1 MKEKLTNN
9 LAIKLIALFCAFFV
23 WLAVVNVAN
32 PIKVSTRE
40 VPVTITND
48 QVLEQ
53 ADLAYD
59 VVGKKT
65 AVISF
70 KIRTKDDYKVKASDF
85 NAYADLSE
93 MYDVTGAIP
102 IRVEVVNNEELLES
116 TPVVKSPEV
125 IKITTEALQTK
136 AFTLK
141 AYPQGEAADG
151 YEAGEVTMVPS
162 QVTVKGPTS
171 LIGQISSVGIRFNID
186 GAVADV
192 GGTATPEYFDANG
205 NVLSDLGDSVKT
217 VGGDVSYTMQ
227 ILKVKEVPLDF
238 DVSGEVADGYRYTGP
253 KTDIKSVSVAG
264 LKTDLASVST
274 ITIQGPSLNVQGA
287 TKDVECEIDLD
298 DYLPSGLTIVGLD
311 STTINVT
318 LQVEKLWNRTEKIV
332 EKWLEKTFTVKPED
346 VTLNGKN
353 SSYSYTVEDTK
364 MEVKVQGLEED
375 LSSLSAS
382 KMNIRVDVSGMGL
395 GEHTATAQLQLGD
408 AYKMLS
414 APAVTVRVS
423 EHGSSS
429 AQTTESTESDHG
441 DTDSQSSSNRESGA
455 SSAKENV
462 DAESGNA
469 A

>member
-53 ADLAYD
+53 ADLA
-59 VVGKKT
+59 
-65 AVISF
+65 
-70 KIRTKDDYKVKASDF
+70 
-85 NAYADLSE
+85 
-93 MYDVTGAIP
+93 YDVTGAIP

-192 GGTATPEYFDANG
+192 SGTATPEYFDANG

-318 LQVEKLWNRTEKIV
+318 LQVEKLT
-332 EKWLEKTFTVKPED
+332 EKTFTVKPEN

-429 AQTTESTESDHG
+429 AQTTESTESNRG

-462 DAESGNA
+462 DAESGNVA
-469 A
+469 

>member
-1 MKEKLTNN
+1 MREKLTNN

-65 AVISF
+65 ATISF
-70 KIRTKDDYKVKASDF
+70 KIRTKDDYKIKATDF
-85 NAYADLSE
+85 YAYADLSD

-102 IRVEVVNNEELLES
+102 IRVEVLNNEELLES

-136 AFTLK
+136 TFTLK
-141 AYPQGEAADG
+141 AYPQGNAADG
-151 YEAGEVTMVPS
+151 YAAGEVTMTPA

-171 LIGQISSVGIRFNID
+171 LVGQISTVGIRFNID
-186 GAVADV
+186 GAAADIS
-192 GGTATPEYFDANG
+192 GTATPEYFDANG

-217 VGGDVSYTMQ
+217 VGGDITYTMQ

-238 DVSGEVADGYRYTGP
+238 DVTGEAAEGYRYTGP
-253 KTDIKSVSVAG
+253 KTDVKTVSVAG

-274 ITIQGPSLNVQGA
+274 ITIQGPSLNVQDA
-287 TKDVECEIDLD
+287 TKDVECEINLEE
-298 DYLPSGLTIVGLD
+298 YLPSGLTIVGLE
-311 STTINVT
+311 STTIKVT
-318 LQVEKLWNRTEKIV
+318 LQVEKLT
-332 EKWLEKTFTVKPED
+332 EKTFTIKPED
-346 VTLNGKN
+346 VVLTGKN
-353 SSYSYTVEDTK
+353 NSYSYTVEDTNV
-364 MEVKVQGLEED
+364 EVKVRGLEED

-382 KMNIRVDVSGMGL
+382 KMNIKVDVSGMGL
-395 GEHTATAQLQLGD
+395 GKHTVAAQFQIGD
-408 AYKMLS
+408 AFEMLS
-414 APAVTVRVS
+414 TPTVTVNVS
-423 EHGSSS
+423 EHSSQ
-429 AQTTESTESDHG
+429 ATQTTEDSDSDRG
-441 DTDSQSSSNRESGA
+441 DTDSQTGSVHESG
-455 SSAKENV
+455 SSLAKETADTENN
-462 DAESGNA
+462 NA

>member
-192 GGTATPEYFDANG
+192 SGTATPEYFDANG

-217 VGGDVSYTMQ
+217 VG
-227 ILKVKEVPLDF
+227 
-238 DVSGEVADGYRYTGP
+238 
-253 KTDIKSVSVAG
+253 
-264 LKTDLASVST
+264 
-274 ITIQGPSLNVQGA
+274 
-287 TKDVECEIDLD
+287 
-298 DYLPSGLTIVGLD
+298 
-311 STTINVT
+311 
-318 LQVEKLWNRTEKIV
+318 
-332 EKWLEKTFTVKPED
+332 
-346 VTLNGKN
+346 
-353 SSYSYTVEDTK
+353 
-364 MEVKVQGLEED
+364 
-375 LSSLSAS
+375 
-382 KMNIRVDVSGMGL
+382 
-395 GEHTATAQLQLGD
+395 
-408 AYKMLS
+408 
-414 APAVTVRVS
+414 
-423 EHGSSS
+423 
-429 AQTTESTESDHG
+429 
-441 DTDSQSSSNRESGA
+441 
-455 SSAKENV
+455 
-462 DAESGNA
+462 
-469 A
+469 

>member
-171 LIGQISSVGIRFNID
+171 MIGQISPGVSYRLYASPSTVGMAINGFFKASPSPF
-186 GAVADV
+186 AVADPILSPV
-192 GGTATPEYFDANG
+192 NDPGPPATA
-205 NVLSDLGDSVKT
+205 
-217 VGGDVSYTMQ
+217 
-227 ILKVKEVPLDF
+227 I
-238 DVSGEVADGYRYTGP
+238 
-253 KTDIKSVSVAG
+253 
-264 LKTDLASVST
+264 ASRSERSRST
-274 ITIQGPSLNVQGA
+274 ILVI
-287 TKDVECEIDLD
+287 
-298 DYLPSGLTIVGLD
+298 
-311 STTINVT
+311 
-318 LQVEKLWNRTEKIV
+318 
-332 EKWLEKTFTVKPED
+332 
-346 VTLNGKN
+346 
-353 SSYSYTVEDTK
+353 SSII
-364 MEVKVQGLEED
+364 GR
-375 LSSLSAS
+375 
-382 KMNIRVDVSGMGL
+382 RV
-395 GEHTATAQLQLGD
+395 
-408 AYKMLS
+408 
-414 APAVTVRVS
+414 
-423 EHGSSS
+423 
-429 AQTTESTESDHG
+429 
-441 DTDSQSSSNRESGA
+441 
-455 SSAKENV
+455 
-462 DAESGNA
+462 
-469 A
+469 

>member
-1 MKEKLTNN
+1 MKEKQNKRWGL
-9 LAIKLIALFCAFFV
+9 LLISFLCAFLV
-23 WLAVVNVAN
+23 WLGVVNVAD
-32 PIKVSTRE
+32 PVMTDTVE
-40 VPVTITND
+40 VPVEIINSD
-48 QVLEQ
+48 VLTKNNLTYE
-53 ADLAYD
+53 
-59 VVGKKT
+59 VVGKSTTTVQYEIKT
-65 AVISF
+65 TDAYR
-70 KIRTKDDYKVKASDF
+70 IRPSDF
-85 NAYADLSE
+85 RAYADMTDMWS
-93 MYDVTGAIP
+93 VTGAIP
-102 IRVEVVNNEELLES
+102 IKIEVLSHSEYLVS
-116 TPVVKSPEV
+116 TPVSRTGTIKIETEPLQRKTFTIGVTTTGMLEDGYQTGKVTLSPE
-125 IKITTEALQTK
+125 
-136 AFTLK
+136 TL
-141 AYPQGEAADG
+141 
-151 YEAGEVTMVPS
+151 
-162 QVTVKGPTS
+162 TVEGPES
-171 LIGQISSVGIRFNID
+171 LIGQISSVGIRFDIN

-192 GGTATPEYFDANG
+192 SGTATPEYFDANG

-318 LQVEKLWNRTEKIV
+318 LQVEKLT
-332 EKWLEKTFTVKPED
+332 EKTFTVKPEN

-395 GEHTATAQLQLGD
+395 GEHTAAAQLQLGD

-429 AQTTESTESDHG
+429 AQTTESTESDRG

-462 DAESGNA
+462 DAESGNVA
-469 A
+469 